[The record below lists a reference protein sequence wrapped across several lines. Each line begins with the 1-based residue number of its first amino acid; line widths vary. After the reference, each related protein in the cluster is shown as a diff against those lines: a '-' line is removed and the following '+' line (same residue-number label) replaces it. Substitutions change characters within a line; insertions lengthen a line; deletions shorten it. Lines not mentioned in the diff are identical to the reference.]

1 MTCWKP
7 FSQMPSKDRIEQE
20 TNRVLKLIQRTPFE
34 HCKPVERSFKNL
46 SFETGIYAIK
56 SIANEVLYVGV
67 ASAFRTRFQ
76 SGHQALQAIL
86 IEGVSPKDVR
96 ILTIPLSVRYL
107 DYSLDMER
115 WILYVLKPK
124 YNSRIPSFSEATATM
139 QLRPTTGHLVDVL
152 KFLPDHVVEALED
165 HADAY
170 NLTDN
175 QVLELAIAQFLDL
188 DSVSFG
194 ERRDL
199 KGVGALKA
207 ENEILKMR
215 LKAAGLPTEVDAE
228 LPSPDQ
234 N

>member
-1 MTCWKP
+1 
-7 FSQMPSKDRIEQE
+7 MPSKDRIEQE

-34 HCKPVERSFKNL
+34 KCKPLERGFKNL
-46 SFETGIYAIK
+46 SFEAGIYAIK
-56 SIANEVLYVGV
+56 SIENETLYVGI

-76 SGHQALQAIL
+76 SGHQALQGML
-86 IEGVSPKDVR
+86 IEGVPPNEVR
-96 ILTIPLSVRYL
+96 ILTIPLTVRYL
-107 DYSLDMER
+107 DYMLDMER
-115 WILYVLKPK
+115 WILYLLKPK

-139 QLRPTTGHLVDVL
+139 QLKPTTGHLADVL
-152 KFLPDHVVEALED
+152 KFLPDHVVDALED

-170 NLTDN
+170 GLSDN

-199 KGVGALKA
+199 KGVGALRA

-215 LKAAGLPTEVDAE
+215 LRAAGLPTEVDAE
-228 LPSPDQ
+228 IPDSEQ